1 LNWKQ
6 RKGWFA
12 HGSIGAFAGHG
23 HPVDSILNQKGDAVH
38 NKAMVRSAVLVLGL
52 TGHALLNQTLAD
64 ETPANETTAVER
76 AVDQFYTSLNALLA
90 GDATGMDDVWSHADD
105 VTYMGPV
112 GGIQVGW
119 DQVREGWNVQA
130 EMKLG
135 GHVEPMD
142 LRITVGDDLAIVE
155 GYELGSNLDA
165 EGRSRPYR
173 IRATSSLR
181 KENGQWKMIGHH
193 TDLLESLESDSDK
206 PSNRQPSTGW
216 NDQSDAKA
224 DDDSIDVSD
233 DEVILKLER

>member
-1 LNWKQ
+1 
-6 RKGWFA
+6 
-12 HGSIGAFAGHG
+12 
-23 HPVDSILNQKGDAVH
+23 
-38 NKAMVRSAVLVLGL
+38 MVRSAVLVLGL
-52 TGHALLNQTLAD
+52 TGHAFVNQTLAD
-64 ETPANETTAVER
+64 ETPTDETPAVER
-76 AVDQFYTSLNALLA
+76 ALDQFYTSLNALLA
-90 GDATGMDDVWSHADD
+90 GDASGMDDVWSHADN

-135 GHVEPMD
+135 GHVEPLD

-155 GYELGSNLDA
+155 GYELGSDLDA

-193 TDLLESLESDSDK
+193 TDLLESFDSDSDK
-206 PSNRQPSTGW
+206 PSNARPDTDSNPQPGTGS
-216 NDQSDAKA
+216 NQRPGTGSNEPSDAKA